1 MKSQIL
7 SSAQHPSFSSNH
19 LLQPVKTCPK
29 LSVKVQNECGDVVLY
44 VLKVNNKNT
53 TFDVCQ
59 LEAS

>member
-7 SSAQHPSFSSNH
+7 SSAQHPSCSSNH

-53 TFDVCQ
+53 TIDVCQ